1 VILWALVKTLEGI
14 FNPIEKD
21 IEQLND
27 RLMNQISPDSHS
39 LCIILQNI
47 FAAGGKRLRPA
58 LSFLMFR
65 ALAETRNAIYPE
77 AEAKLFLIAEIAELI
92 HTASL
97 VHDDIIDNSLVRRGA
112 PTTNSKWSNAIT
124 VISGDF
130 MFARAAVNLAKIDI
144 NKVVEIFASVL
155 ENLCSG
161 EIRQVEQK
169 YNADISFDYY
179 YLKTYNKT
187 ASLFEASTFA
197 LTELFPLT
205 DTEKRAIANYGKFIG
220 MAFQIIDDILDFT
233 SDEES
238 LGKPAGADIREG
250 QINLPLLFAFET
262 LKQSNPD
269 KCAYVKERIQQ
280 IPNEKDNLKIQ
291 KTIDDSIRIIE
302 ETAGIER
309 SYEKAIEYVK
319 EAVKGLSF
327 LPESKYKNSLVE
339 LADFVI
345 KRSN

>member
-14 FNPIEKD
+14 FSPIEKD

-39 LCIILQNI
+39 LCSILQNI

-130 MFARAAVNLAKIDI
+130 MFARAAVNLARIDI

-169 YNADISFDYY
+169 YNADIS
-179 YLKTYNKT
+179 L
-187 ASLFEASTFA
+187 
-197 LTELFPLT
+197 
-205 DTEKRAIANYGKFIG
+205 
-220 MAFQIIDDILDFT
+220 
-233 SDEES
+233 
-238 LGKPAGADIREG
+238 
-250 QINLPLLFAFET
+250 
-262 LKQSNPD
+262 
-269 KCAYVKERIQQ
+269 
-280 IPNEKDNLKIQ
+280 
-291 KTIDDSIRIIE
+291 
-302 ETAGIER
+302 
-309 SYEKAIEYVK
+309 
-319 EAVKGLSF
+319 
-327 LPESKYKNSLVE
+327 
-339 LADFVI
+339 
-345 KRSN
+345 